1 MILNDGKNELNRYL
15 KNKKFKKILI
25 LSGKNSYYKS
35 GASDILD
42 SITKDKKIKFFFKK
56 NYIPDIKELRII
68 INLTD
73 KFKPDLILAI
83 GGGAVIDYAKIVSCT
98 DYNEISFKKIFL
110 GKVNHNKKYELC
122 VIPTTAGSGAE
133 VTSNSVIYINKK
145 KFSFESLKLLPDH
158 FILIPDFVFGL
169 KKTIKA
175 SSGFDAISQSIESIL
190 SLKSNQKS
198 IYFAKKSLKLSMKN
212 YLNFLKR
219 PNSLNTLKMC
229 LAANFSG
236 EAINISKTIA
246 PHAVSYPF
254 TSHFGIS
261 HGHAVSLT
269 LNKFLLFNY
278 NNINYSKSNFD
289 LKKRYK
295 ILFSATKTNS
305 INQLDELLGTIK
317 KKANLEQNYKK
328 LNIDIKK
335 NHTKILSGINELR
348 LKNNPVKLKKIDIS
362 NIILSKN

>member
-1 MILNDGKNELNRYL
+1 MILNDGKEDLTRYL
-15 KNKKFKKILI
+15 ENKKFKKIFI

-35 GASDILD
+35 GANKILNP
-42 SITKDKKIKFFFKK
+42 KIKNKETKFFFKK
-56 NYIPDIKELRII
+56 NYIPSIDELKDIVK
-68 INLTD
+68 LTD
-73 KFKPDLILAI
+73 IFKPDLILAV
-83 GGGAVIDYAKIVSCT
+83 GGGTVIDYAKIVSCT
-98 DYNEISFKKIFL
+98 DYKEISFKKIFL
-110 GKVNHNKKYELC
+110 GKVRHNKKYELC
-122 VIPTTAGSGAE
+122 VVPTTAGSGAE

-145 KFSFESLKLLPDH
+145 KFSFESLKLLPDY
-158 FILIPDFVFGL
+158 FILIPDLVFNL

-198 IYFAKKSLKLSMKN
+198 IYFAKKSLKLSLKN
-212 YLNFLKR
+212 YLNFLQT
-219 PNSLNTLKMC
+219 PNSLNTLNMC

-254 TSHFGIS
+254 TSYFGVS

-278 NNINYSKSNFD
+278 ENIKYSHDNFD
-289 LKKRYK
+289 LRKRYK
-295 ILFSATKTNS
+295 ILFSLTKTNS
-305 INQLDELLGTIK
+305 IKQLDILLKTIK
-317 KKANLEQNYKK
+317 KRANLEQSYDA

-335 NHTKILSGINELR
+335 NHHKILSGINELR
-348 LKNNPVKLKKIDIS
+348 LKNNPIKIKKSDIS
-362 NIILSKN
+362 NIILA